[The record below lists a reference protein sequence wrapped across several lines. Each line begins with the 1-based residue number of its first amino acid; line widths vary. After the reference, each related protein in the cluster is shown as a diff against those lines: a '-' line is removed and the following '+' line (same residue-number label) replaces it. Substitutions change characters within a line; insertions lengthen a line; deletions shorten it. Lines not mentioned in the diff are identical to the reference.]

1 MARNARGRARIFFSD
16 AAAKQI
22 EAITDEAEIHALDR
36 ALAALSVAPDLG
48 NPIPDS
54 QPELRE
60 YTDDVDDVRVIYF
73 LTALRTGVIWGSQGV
88 SAGQRRVAA

>member
-1 MARNARGRARIFFSD
+1 MARHARGRARIFFSD

-36 ALAALSVAPDLG
+36 ALTALSVAPDLG
-48 NPIPDS
+48 TPIPDS

-73 LTALRTGVIWGSQGV
+73 LTALRTVVI
-88 SAGQRRVAA
+88 VAYVEA

>member
-1 MARNARGRARIFFSD
+1 MPRHARGRARIFFSD

-36 ALAALSVAPDLG
+36 ALSALSVAPDLG

-73 LTALRTGVIWGSQGV
+73 LTALRTVVI
-88 SAGQRRVAA
+88 VAYVEA